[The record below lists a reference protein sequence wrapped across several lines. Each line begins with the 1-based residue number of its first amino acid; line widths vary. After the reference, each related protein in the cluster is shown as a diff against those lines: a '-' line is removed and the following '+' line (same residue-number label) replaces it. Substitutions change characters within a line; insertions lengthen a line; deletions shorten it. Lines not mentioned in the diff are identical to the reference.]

1 MSVKSI
7 VHLEYRN
14 IEMETDKGIKVD
26 FGGGHAEW
34 FPRSQVTI
42 SENEK
47 VIGMPKWLYWKKF
60 PDGVD

>member
-1 MSVKSI
+1 MKSI
-7 VHLEYRN
+7 IHIDFRG
-14 IEMETDKGIKVD
+14 IEKETEKGIKVD
-26 FGGGHAEW
+26 FGGGHVEW

-47 VIGMPKWLYWKKF
+47 VIGIPKWLYNQKF